1 MQALDTKVASKP
13 PENLQNSSSVKVD
26 VDLNEVEKK
35 IHALKKG
42 FKSLK
47 DESETNV

>member
-1 MQALDTKVASKP
+1 LTALDTKVSSKP
-13 PENLQNSSSVKVD
+13 DHLQNSSSVKVE

-47 DESETNV
+47 DESEATV

>member
-1 MQALDTKVASKP
+1 V
-13 PENLQNSSSVKVD
+13 E

-47 DESETNV
+47 DESEATV